1 MTWRSWTGDVEAPG
15 VHVAVAHDLASLRA
29 LVRRGRPL
37 RVAGAGHSCSA
48 LVPSR
53 ETIVQLRGMDRILGV
68 DEDAGTVRVEA
79 GARMGQV
86 AQHLATRGWC
96 LRHIGSSSYPTVAG
110 ALATAVHGSGRRWG
124 SVSSEASVTNLTL
137 LLASGGVLP
146 LAADRPTDQEFL
158 AAARTHLGAL
168 GIVLD
173 VTLRVERGS
182 AMRVTRERR
191 AVGELPDPSLHLD
204 GDHVEAWWMPYT
216 SEALVVRRSLLPEYS
231 GVPRGSAAAVA
242 AHRIVGEDLPLAAA
256 LRIVARHPRLGE
268 SFARWITR
276 ASAPAR
282 AVTSI
287 LRWDLATVGPRW
299 LRAPT
304 MEFGLPVPALGAAL
318 SGLTSLAEEVR
329 ASTPFHLPVNIRW
342 VGADRGTMLSMAEGR
357 ETVFVEV
364 PWHGTMPGRNQ
375 VLPRVEAL
383 LLSLGGRPHWG
394 KLAYR
399 NPWALYP
406 ARDRWSRVRST
417 LDPAGVF
424 SNDYLDRLTSGRSL
438 RDTGDL

>member
-1 MTWRSWTGDVEAPG
+1 MTWRSWAGDVVAAG
-15 VHVAVAHDLASLRA
+15 VPVAVAHDLASLRA
-29 LVRRGRPL
+29 LVRRGRSL
-37 RVAGAGHSCSA
+37 RIAGAGHSCSA

-53 ETIVQLRGMDRILGV
+53 DTIVQLRGMDRVLALDV
-68 DEDAGTVRVEA
+68 DAGTARVEA

-86 AQHLATRGWC
+86 ARWLAKRGWC
-96 LRHIGSSSYPTVAG
+96 LRHIGSSSYPTVGG

-124 SVSSEASVTNLTL
+124 SVSSEASVTGLTL
-137 LLASGGVLP
+137 LLASGEMLP
-146 LAADRPTDQEFL
+146 LAGDRPADQEFL

-168 GIVLD
+168 GVVLD

-182 AMRVTRERR
+182 TMRVTRERR
-191 AVGELPDPSLHLD
+191 AVGELSDASLHLGD
-204 GDHVEAWWMPYT
+204 DHVEAWWMPYT
-216 SEALVVRRSLLPEYS
+216 SDALVVRRTLLPEWPS
-231 GVPRGSAAAVA
+231 APGGSAAAVA
-242 AHRIVGEDLPLAAA
+242 LHRILGEDLPLAAA
-256 LRIVARHPRLGE
+256 LRVVARRPGLGA

-276 ASAPAR
+276 ASAPTRPAT
-282 AVTSI
+282 AI
-287 LRWDLATVGPRW
+287 LRWDFATVGPRW

-304 MEFGLPVPALGAAL
+304 MEFGLPAAALRGAL
-318 SGLTSLAEEVR
+318 SGLATLAEEVR

-357 ETVFVEV
+357 DTVFVEV
-364 PWHGTMPGRNQ
+364 PWHCRMPGRDQ

-394 KLAYR
+394 KLSYG

-406 ARDRWSRVRST
+406 ERARWAQVRSV

-424 SNDYLDRLTSGRSL
+424 SNDYLDRLTSGRPL
-438 RDTGDL
+438 RDPIDA